1 MVPCLALKWQEHSNG
16 CANNPPQS
24 RGMNWPYYIAVSICV
39 TLVIIVAVLYS
50 LLLPKDN
57 AQNTKILT
65 TVSVFSFAASVTAY
79 ALALWHFSSN
89 PQYMIQF
96 ILGLVMLVILPA
108 TLISVSVSTVTISNL
123 RDTLAVA
130 Q

>member
-1 MVPCLALKWQEHSNG
+1 
-16 CANNPPQS
+16 
-24 RGMNWPYYIAVSICV
+24 MNWPYYIAVSICV

>member
-1 MVPCLALKWQEHSNG
+1 
-16 CANNPPQS
+16 
-24 RGMNWPYYIAVSICV
+24 MNWSYYVAVAICV
-39 TLVIIVAVLYS
+39 ALVITVIVLYS

-123 RDTLAVA
+123 RDSLAA
-130 Q
+130 SA

>member
-1 MVPCLALKWQEHSNG
+1 
-16 CANNPPQS
+16 
-24 RGMNWPYYIAVSICV
+24 MNWPYYIAVSICV

-108 TLISVSVSTVTISNL
+108 ALVSVSVSTVTISNL
-123 RDTLAVA
+123 RETLAA
-130 Q
+130 SQ

>member
-1 MVPCLALKWQEHSNG
+1 
-16 CANNPPQS
+16 
-24 RGMNWPYYIAVSICV
+24 MNWSYYVAVAICV
-39 TLVIIVAVLYS
+39 ALVITVVVLYS

-123 RDTLAVA
+123 RDSLAA
-130 Q
+130 SA